1 MSLAARL
8 AGFAV
13 DLSWDRIAPL
23 RQKRIRWAAADFY
36 ALTAAGAVTEDAWLA
51 DVLAHPGD
59 VAVPGLKTTYTR
71 ESAILAMG
79 TVGAL
84 LQAHDWFKPAG
95 LHGSSVI
102 VPAAWVC
109 WDRARHSVADLLTA
123 IAAGYEITNRL
134 GLLCAVNA
142 SPGAA
147 GTSTMGAVGAAAAV
161 SRLMGFDKK
170 TTAAALSMAGV
181 YAPLASVGPMREHAS
196 AAPLHN
202 GLAARAGY
210 EAAMM
215 ARAGLDAGAHVFEG
229 NNWGQPG
236 FVAFLGG
243 AGAQD
248 ALAAFAPETWNLETI
263 DQVFFKDLPACARN
277 QAIVKAVLGLV
288 IDEKVGNDVRA
299 IRIVTD
305 PRTVAFDH
313 TNGAPFGLY
322 DRLMSYRW
330 QVASTLVHGDYGL
343 ANLDQGPNEPAVAE
357 MMARI
362 TVHASDEFTPGGNR
376 QPGARVEVD
385 TDRGT
390 FAAERRLD
398 FDLPLEAGWFTPY
411 CTPAT
416 SMDEAG
422 MERKYFAF
430 AGRSLSRGTA
440 KATLDLLL
448 N

>member
-8 AGFAV
+8 AGFVV
-13 DLSWDRIAPL
+13 DLDWGRIAPL

-36 ALTAAGAVTEDAWLA
+36 ALTAAGAATEDAWLA

-59 VAVPGLKTTYTR
+59 VAVPGLKNTYTR
-71 ESAILAMG
+71 DSAILAMG

-84 LQAHDWFKPAG
+84 LQAHDWYKPAG

-102 VPAAWVC
+102 VPAAWLT
-109 WDRARHSVADLLTA
+109 WDRRSVPELLTA

-134 GLLCAVNA
+134 GLLCSANTA
-142 SPGAA
+142 PGAA

-161 SRLMGFDKK
+161 SRLMNFDKK
-170 TTAAALSMAGV
+170 TAAAALSNAAV
-181 YAPLASVGPMREHAS
+181 YAPLASVGPMREHAT

-215 ARAGLDAGAHVFEG
+215 AKAGLDTGPHVFEG
-229 NNWGQPG
+229 NRWGQPG
-236 FVAFLGG
+236 FVEFLGG
-243 AGAQD
+243 VAAQD
-248 ALAAFAPETWNLETI
+248 ALAAFAPETWNLETM

-277 QAIVKAVLGLV
+277 QAIVKAAIGLV
-288 IDEKVGNDVRA
+288 TEQHVGEDVRA

-343 ANLDQGPNEPAVAE
+343 ANLNRAPSEPAVVD
-357 MMARI
+357 MMNRI
-362 TVHASDEFTPGGNR
+362 SVHASDEFTPGGNR

-390 FAAERRLD
+390 LSAERRLD

-416 SMDEAG
+416 SLDEAG

-430 AGRSLSRGTA
+430 AGRSLSRDTA